1 MNHVVQQSYLILNDR
16 PVACRLFYP
25 APLYANRQVQHTGE
39 ILPAPFESFEQY
51 NAKIILPKTLFIPL
65 GMLEIIHQQ
74 RRYQFRAEDT
84 LWRSDRSIYG
94 MVIGSTPIEPNSDG
108 LVSFQA
114 TT

>member
-1 MNHVVQQSYLILNDR
+1 MSHDVLPSYLILNDR
-16 PVACRLFYP
+16 QIACRFFYP

-39 ILPAPFESFEQY
+39 ILPARFESFEQY

-65 GMLEIIHQQ
+65 GTFDVIHQQ

-94 MVIGSTPIEPNSDG
+94 MVISTALLES
-108 LVSFQA
+108 V
-114 TT
+114 

>member
-1 MNHVVQQSYLILNDR
+1 MSHDVLPSYLILNDR
-16 PVACRLFYP
+16 QIACRFFYP

-39 ILPAPFESFEQY
+39 ILPARFESFEQY

-65 GMLEIIHQQ
+65 GLLEVIHQQ

-94 MVIGSTPIEPNSDG
+94 MVISAAPLEN
-108 LVSFQA
+108 V
-114 TT
+114 

>member
-1 MNHVVQQSYLILNDR
+1 MSHDVLPSYLILNNR
-16 PVACRLFYP
+16 QIACRFFYP

-39 ILPAPFESFEQY
+39 ILPARFESFEQY

-65 GMLEIIHQQ
+65 GTFDVIHQQ

-94 MVIGSTPIEPNSDG
+94 MVISTAPLES
-108 LVSFQA
+108 V
-114 TT
+114 